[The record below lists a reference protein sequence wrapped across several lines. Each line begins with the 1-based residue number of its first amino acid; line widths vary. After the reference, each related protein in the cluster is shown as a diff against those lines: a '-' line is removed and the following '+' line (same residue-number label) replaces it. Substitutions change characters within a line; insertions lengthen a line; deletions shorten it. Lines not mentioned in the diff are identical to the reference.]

1 MTIGVDV
8 SKDSLD
14 VAGEGVVRCYPNTP
28 AGIRTLLASL
38 TAPATVAMEATGRYH
53 RLLAETALAHGHR
66 VYVLNPKDVQRYA
79 ASVSPRAA
87 TDPIAARVIAEFA
100 ALRAHRPYQSPP
112 AHAEQLKELVRT
124 RAGLVT
130 ARVASRNQV
139 EANPAAGVWLLPA
152 IEGMTASIQLINR
165 QITRLATALP
175 AFARL
180 DGIPGFG
187 TLISAYL
194 LALLLGGP
202 FVSSDAFV
210 AFLGLDTR
218 VKQSGKHVGTRRL
231 TKRGDPEARRLLF
244 LAARAA
250 ARQPGPYQDIY
261 RRALARG
268 WSSTAAAIIVA
279 RKLARTA
286 WAVYTHQV
294 PYTPARVCTQPTMP
308 VHMPSPVQDVEH
320 VGTSPST
327 RTPERHRPSKRRQQ
341 QQQTAG
347 TIDNTT

>member
-8 SKDSLD
+8 SKDVLD
-14 VAGEGVVRCYPNTP
+14 VAGAGVLRCYPNTP
-28 AGIRTLLASL
+28 AGIRALLASL

-53 RLLAETALAHGHR
+53 RPLAETALAHGHR

-79 ASVSPRAA
+79 ATVSPRAA

-100 ALRAHRPYQSPP
+100 AIRAHRAYHSPP

-124 RAGLVT
+124 RARLVT
-130 ARVASRNQV
+130 ARVASRNQLQ
-139 EANPAAGVWLLPA
+139 ANPASRAWLLPA
-152 IEGMTASIQLINR
+152 IEGLTASIQRIGR
-165 QITRLATALP
+165 EITRLATELPPFAL
-175 AFARL
+175 L

-187 TLISAYL
+187 TLTSAYL

-218 VKQSGKHVGTRRL
+218 VKQSGKHLGTRRL

-244 LAARAA
+244 MAARAA
-250 ARQPGPYQDIY
+250 ARVPGPYQDIY
-261 RRALARG
+261 HRALARG
-268 WSSTAAAIIVA
+268 WSSTAATIIVA

-286 WAVYTHQV
+286 WAVYTHQE
-294 PYTPARVCTQPTMP
+294 PYTPARVCTPPTIP
-308 VHMPSPVQDVEH
+308 VQMPSTVQDAEH
-320 VGTSPST
+320 VGNSPSQ
-327 RTPERHRPSKRRQQ
+327 RTPERHRTSKRRRQQ
-341 QQQTAG
+341 QQPAG
-347 TIDNTT
+347 TVDNTT